1 MTRSIT
7 ESDLEIV
14 AARHFRVLDTD
25 GNGSLDKLEF
35 VAGMGTLFKGS
46 IEQQWKY
53 AFDLFDADS
62 DGFVTHQDL
71 AEMFNATAQV
81 QEKML
86 VELLK
91 ITRDQLR
98 ADGDEDVSKQFQ
110 IDIDMIEGSDGG
122 SIGTVAVAE
131 LVAEILDEVDLDGD
145 QESTSQNF
153 VRQDIISEGWAQHS
167 ISFHSA

>member
-1 MTRSIT
+1 MYVSLFWHTAEESMENLHHDSAPSQAVLTDNAGADRENIDNIAAVRLGTLMTRSIT

-86 VELLK
+86 VELLV
-91 ITRDQLR
+91 TRDQLR
-98 ADGDEDVSKQFQ
+98 ADGEK
-110 IDIDMIEGSDGG
+110 
-122 SIGTVAVAE
+122 TC
-131 LVAEILDEVDLDGD
+131 
-145 QESTSQNF
+145 QN
-153 VRQDIISEGWAQHS
+153 
-167 ISFHSA
+167 SFR